1 MRETVAGG
9 AVATSG
15 ASAATAVHGRG
26 PGARPSA
33 PPSVE
38 ERADIRGSALSV
50 PWFVPLWL
58 SGALWNIARWGTSFV
73 SAYLVNQMTGS
84 PRLVQLTGVAMWA
97 PLLLGGVVGGMIS
110 DRFDRR
116 RMVLGQFVV
125 VIPCAFLLGLA
136 EINGQLH
143 LWLLYP
149 FLIMV
154 GSGWVLDMTSRRAMV
169 YDLVGPGRID
179 NAMGLESVSSA
190 AGLAL
195 GTLLGGTIVEATGV
209 GAAFLGVGAM
219 MSASFVLLWSVPRHV
234 LRTRSAAAGNS
245 VPPLTAL
252 RQGFGLLRHHR
263 ALVSVLGVTA
273 FVNFFYFSFTPLVQV
288 IGKDLDVGPALVG
301 LLASMVGVG
310 MGIGSMY
317 VARFRPARRGLAYVV
332 GSFACMT
339 LLIGFALSPWY
350 GVSVVVLLAA
360 SVGTGL
366 FGSTQS
372 TLVMTAVPAEVRGRA
387 LGLLSTAIGMLPL
400 GMLALGEVAQRV
412 GAPAAIVSSMLIGL
426 VCMVVWQFVMPEARR
441 LRA

>member
-1 MRETVAGG
+1 MREMVAGG
-9 AVATSG
+9 ATAASG
-15 ASAATAVHGRG
+15 ANVATAVDLDTAS
-26 PGARPSA
+26 PATAPVEVGAE
-33 PPSVE
+33 V
-38 ERADIRGSALSV
+38 RGSALSV

-58 SGALWNIARWGTSFV
+58 SGALWNIARWGTSFI

-116 RMVLGQFVV
+116 RMVLGQFFV
-125 VIPCAFLLGLA
+125 VIPCAFLLGFA
-136 EINGQLH
+136 EVGGWMH

-149 FLIMV
+149 FLVMV

-195 GTLLGGTIVEATGV
+195 GTLLGGTIVEAIGE
-209 GAAFLGVGAM
+209 GAAFFGVGLLM
-219 MSASFVLLWSVPRHV
+219 CASFGLLWSVPRRA
-234 LRTRSAAAGNS
+234 LRTRTAAAGTS
-245 VPPLTAL
+245 DPPLVAL
-252 RQGFGLLRHHR
+252 RQGFGLLRTHR

-273 FVNFFYFSFTPLVQV
+273 FVNFFYFSFTPLVQI
-288 IGKDLDVGPALVG
+288 IGKDLGVGPALVG
-301 LLASMVGVG
+301 VLASMVGFG

-317 VARFRPARRGLAYVV
+317 VARYRPARRGLAYVV

-372 TLVMTAVPAEVRGRA
+372 TLVMTAVPEEVRGRA

-412 GAPAAIVSSMLIGL
+412 GAPAAIVSSMVVGL
-426 VCMVVWQFVMPEARR
+426 ACMVVWQFVMPEARR